1 MRGIDKIITGFLFV
15 FRSVF
20 IIFVATNPII
30 TKTMN
35 KALAFILGMLG
46 LGASTACSQ
55 HAFEDADVQAF
66 AELIQNPDVQLLDV
80 RTAEEFAEGHLAGA
94 LNLDV

>member
-1 MRGIDKIITGFLFV
+1 
-15 FRSVF
+15 
-20 IIFVATNPII
+20 
-30 TKTMN
+30 MN

-46 LGASTACSQ
+46 LGTSTACSQ

-80 RTAEEFAEGHLAGA
+80 RTA
-94 LNLDV
+94 